1 MYIFSLIV
9 YTVDCIERHI
19 KKIKNSLDIS
29 LDRILNIHI
38 SFPVLN
44 LLNGS
49 TFKKTC
55 SGFAALFQEI
65 RVSDVHCRIQRHAVA
80 NQQMCHA

>member
-38 SFPVLN
+38 S
-44 LLNGS
+44 
-49 TFKKTC
+49 
-55 SGFAALFQEI
+55 
-65 RVSDVHCRIQRHAVA
+65 
-80 NQQMCHA
+80 